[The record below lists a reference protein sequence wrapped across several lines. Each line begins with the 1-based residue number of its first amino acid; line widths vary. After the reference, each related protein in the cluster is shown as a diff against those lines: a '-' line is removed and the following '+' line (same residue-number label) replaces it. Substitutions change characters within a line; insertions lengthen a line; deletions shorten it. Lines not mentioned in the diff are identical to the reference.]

1 MIHKTCLKSFDL
13 FNATQNAVN
22 YLFWCWISIV
32 FLLKILNLIKP
43 SLLQAPAMCKV
54 HCQTLRNIAIKGFCS
69 QTVYSLVRKAK
80 TFTKPSNTKD
90 NAGHNMGTKE
100 LRWADDL
107 YSRMQEQAVWFGRLG
122 RHGDGKSKR
131 RWPIRGVLLASH
143 HCGCLEL
150 HPLRNLGNNMETNL
164 ELFYPRSK
172 GAEVF
177 IYQLPSVLDQGFF
190 WRELLVSAFGL
201 SSK

>member
-1 MIHKTCLKSFDL
+1 M
-13 FNATQNAVN
+13 
-22 YLFWCWISIV
+22 
-32 FLLKILNLIKP
+32 
-43 SLLQAPAMCKV
+43 
-54 HCQTLRNIAIKGFCS
+54 
-69 QTVYSLVRKAK
+69 
-80 TFTKPSNTKD
+80 
-90 NAGHNMGTKE
+90 GHNMGTKE

-122 RHGDGKSKR
+122 REGDGKSKR
-131 RWPIRGVLLASH
+131 RWPIGGVLLASH
-143 HCGCLEL
+143 QCGCLEL
-150 HPLRNLGNNMETNL
+150 HPLRNLGNNMETHL

-172 GAEVF
+172 GAEVC